1 MVLNFCCFFFCC
13 WHFWP
18 DVFVGFFSFLKAGG
32 GAFLEEE
39 KLYKLPT
46 YLLIKIGKQQTINF

>member
-1 MVLNFCCFFFCC
+1 MNPNKNLIEPKPY
-13 WHFWP
+13 WP